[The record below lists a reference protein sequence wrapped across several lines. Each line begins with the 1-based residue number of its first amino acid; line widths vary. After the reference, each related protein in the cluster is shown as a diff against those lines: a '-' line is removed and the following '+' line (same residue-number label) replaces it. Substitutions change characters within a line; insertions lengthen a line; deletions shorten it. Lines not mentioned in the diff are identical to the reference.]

1 MVRCHVTVQGLC
13 EREVTHCFT
22 DLKDNV
28 KEFQYFYKLQ
38 TPHNTNFYN
47 IRPTLLNG
55 HEIKVFFTLLFYFV
69 TLYQLRSWALVEQC
83 PRIFCVDGGVL

>member
-13 EREVTHCFT
+13 EREATDCFT
-22 DLKDNV
+22 DLKDNI

-38 TPHNTNFYN
+38 SPHNTNFCN

-55 HEIKVFFTLLFYFV
+55 HEMKVHYSLVLFH
-69 TLYQLRSWALVEQC
+69 
-83 PRIFCVDGGVL
+83 DGLSTAIMGCSRAVSQNFLCE